1 MDIIKLYD
9 LFEKERT
16 IVDYNTITDEI
27 KQTFTQN
34 KEITLATSY
43 NDRVT
48 SRTISFVN
56 KELDIYFMSWE
67 HNKKITQLSKN
78 PKVAL
83 TLNNIQIEGVAKVL
97 GSPSKFQEIGDIFR
111 TKFSDRWFETFS
123 KIGEM
128 VLVKVEVKH
137 IVRFENIN
145 RRFYLQRVDLENQV
159 VHQMRMEDKTN
170 PQYPY

>member
-1 MDIIKLYD
+1 MG

-16 IVDYNTITDEI
+16 VNDYDTIIEEI
-27 KQTFTQN
+27 KEALTQN
-34 KEITLATSY
+34 KDITLATSY
-43 NDRVT
+43 DDRVT
-48 SRTISFVN
+48 ARTISFVN

-83 TLNNIQIEGVAKVL
+83 TLNNIQIEGVAEVL
-97 GSPSKFQEIGDIFR
+97 GSPSSFQEIGDIFR
-111 TKFSDRWFETFS
+111 AKFSDRWFETFS
-123 KIGEM
+123 KIEEM
-128 VLVKVEVKH
+128 VLVRVEVKH

-145 RRFYLQRVDLENQV
+145 HRFYLQRVDLENKV
-159 VHQMRMEDKTN
+159 VYQMRMEDKNN